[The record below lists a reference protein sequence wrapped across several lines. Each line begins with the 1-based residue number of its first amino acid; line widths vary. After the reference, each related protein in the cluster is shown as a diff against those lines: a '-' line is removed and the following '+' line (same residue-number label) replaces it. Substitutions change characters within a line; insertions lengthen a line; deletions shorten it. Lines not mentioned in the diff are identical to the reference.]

1 MVSKLAL
8 GDIVVM
14 FVLVGGECGGV
25 NLAYISIVHTLACC
39 AAFVFIYMCVF
50 LIPVS
55 CCAISTIDDDNHNKN
70 SQNLS

>member
-14 FVLVGGECGGV
+14 FVLGGGGGV

-39 AAFVFIYMCVF
+39 AALVFIYMCVF
-50 LIPVS
+50 LFLFRVVQYLQLMMTTTTKIHK
-55 CCAISTIDDDNHNKN
+55 I
-70 SQNLS
+70 